1 MNLGSLL
8 PNLKSTL
15 IRVNTSQ
22 GPDMCHLLQGRI
34 SPLQPDTGLLSPLGL
49 MLHSESPCTRPVSW
63 YPPVES
69 FDRSSQFTAGV
80 FMCGCKQT
88 QMTKRKKLKKSQY
101 FAIHHTKDIYFIGYS
116 FSEVIYQN
124 PEYRNSSFSRF
135 FITKA
140 HVFCIFVV
148 TRGEGQSLESFW

>member
-1 MNLGSLL
+1 
-8 PNLKSTL
+8 
-15 IRVNTSQ
+15 
-22 GPDMCHLLQGRI
+22 
-34 SPLQPDTGLLSPLGL
+34 
-49 MLHSESPCTRPVSW
+49 MLRSESPCTRPVSW

-80 FMCGCKQT
+80 FICGCKQT
-88 QMTKRKKLKKSQY
+88 QMTKRKKYKKSQY
-101 FAIHHTKDIYFIGYS
+101 FAIHHTKDMYFIRYL

-124 PEYRNSSFSRF
+124 PEYLNSSFSGF